1 VWLVALLST
10 GCATGG
16 GGSELLGRADGSL
29 AAADYRSAIAL
40 YDQFLQRS
48 PEDPA
53 SPRARATRTVLE
65 RLIVSQGETERLRR
79 EVSTRDADLGRLR
92 AEGDRLRA
100 EGDRLRAEVDRLRA
114 EVERLRAD
122 LQRLRTIDLRQLQ
135 PPVPAPPAPPARR

>member
-1 VWLVALLST
+1 VWLVALLTT

-16 GGSELLGRADGSL
+16 GGSELLARADGSL
-29 AAADYRSAIAL
+29 AAADYRGAIAL

-53 SPRARATRTVLE
+53 SPRARATRTVVE
-65 RLIVSQGETERLRR
+65 RLILSQGETERLRR
-79 EVSTRDADLGRLR
+79 EVSTRDADVGRLR
-92 AEGDRLRA
+92 ADVDRLRA
-100 EGDRLRAEVDRLRA
+100 EGDRLRA